1 MNNLSIYAWRENLN
15 QLDNCLSLCDEID
28 LLLKERAKEK
38 KYIYATYVNIKE
50 LNMRGSQ
57 ITINFEA
64 REMEFYILEKIQKIV
79 YDHGLEMVKNTHEY
93 KSSYMVTLT
102 FEELSKDEDEAQ

>member
-1 MNNLSIYAWRENLN
+1 MNNLSLYAWRENLD

-28 LLLKERAKEK
+28 SLLKERAKEK
-38 KYIYATYVNIKE
+38 KHIYSIFAKIKE
-50 LNMRGSQ
+50 LHLKGSE

-64 REMEFYILEKIQKIV
+64 REMEFYILEKIQKIA

-93 KSSYMVTLT
+93 KASYTVTLS
-102 FEELSKDEDEAQ
+102 FAKLKVEEESQ